1 MMKGKVSRF
10 EEGSIFLVMDRGQE
24 CWFDAL
30 EESTVEIGD
39 VVTGNLWAYGSQELF
54 NTTKSRPF
62 KAFMEGHH

>member
-10 EEGSIFLVMDRGQE
+10 EEGSIYLTMDRGQE
-24 CWFDAL
+24 AWFDSL

-54 NTTKSRPF
+54 NTTKSRSF
-62 KAFMEGHH
+62 KAFMEGHR